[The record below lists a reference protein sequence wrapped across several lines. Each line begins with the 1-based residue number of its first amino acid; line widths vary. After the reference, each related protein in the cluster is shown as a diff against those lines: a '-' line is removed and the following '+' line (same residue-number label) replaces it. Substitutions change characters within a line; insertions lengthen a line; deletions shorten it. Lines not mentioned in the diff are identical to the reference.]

1 MTAMNFYRQYETL
14 AYPPGHNNSGQTW
27 SGPNSLT
34 LSDITVEGGL
44 GSLTLQGTTAINEA
58 STRSWRPVPLIND
71 GTVTLN
77 RGDLDVYALG
87 GTGTIH
93 DNNRSN
99 ITINH
104 ATGFTSSETITLD
117 GTSSLDIIG
126 APKLGFLKNVSMS
139 QGSAVTIEGL
149 AKITA
154 EVYTNNGILELF
166 GPPYKGLEASLHITV
181 PKGTEVW
188 ATQQANGSI
197 LLTDSAIAPAG
208 HLAFFK

>member
-1 MTAMNFYRQYETL
+1 MTAMTFYQQHETL
-14 AYPPGHNNSGQTW
+14 AYPPSHNNGGVTW

-34 LSDITVEGGL
+34 LSSVTVEGAL
-44 GSLTLQGTTAINEA
+44 GSLVLDGTTTLNEA
-58 STRSWRPVPLIND
+58 SLIVVTCPLIND
-71 GTVTLN
+71 GTMTLN
-77 RGDLDVYALG
+77 RGDLDVYGLG

-99 ITINH
+99 ITIDH
-104 ATGFTSSETITLD
+104 ATGFTSSETIALD

-126 APKLGFLKNVSMS
+126 APKLSFLKDIAMVP
-139 QGSAVTIEGL
+139 GSAVVLEGL

-166 GPPYKGLEASLHITV
+166 GPPYKGLGASLHITV

>member
-1 MTAMNFYRQYETL
+1 MTAMNFYEQYETL

-58 STRSWRPVPLIND
+58 TLDVETCPLINN

-87 GTGTIH
+87 GTGTIN
-93 DNNRSN
+93 DVNRSN
-99 ITINH
+99 VTINH
-104 ATGFTSSETITLD
+104 TTGFTSSETITLD
-117 GTSSLDIIG
+117 GTSSLNIIG
-126 APKLGFLKNVSMS
+126 APKLSFLKDIAMVP
-139 QGSAVTIEGL
+139 GSAVVLEGL

-166 GPPYKGLEASLHITV
+166 GPPYKGLGASLHITV

-188 ATQQANGSI
+188 ATQQANGSV
-197 LLTDSAIAPAG
+197 LLTDSSVAPAG